1 MNAGTV
7 IKKLRREKG
16 MTQNELAELLKVSK
30 ASVQKY
36 EQGDVQNLK
45 AEMLRKLCLLFDVPP
60 FVFIFPEHLDG
71 EKETVSEVYKWTEI
85 LNTLTIFSDLNE
97 NSRIKAIDFI
107 NILNIAEHYNKE
119 KD

>member
-1 MNAGTV
+1 MDAGTV
-7 IKKLRREKG
+7 IKKLRYEKG
-16 MTQNELAELLKVSK
+16 MTQQELAERLKVSK

-36 EQGDVQNLK
+36 EQGDVLNLK

-71 EKETVSEVYKWTEI
+71 EKEILSEAYKWTEI
-85 LNTLTIFSDLNE
+85 LKIVAVFNDLNE
-97 NSRIKAIDFI
+97 NNRIKAIDFI

>member
-1 MNAGTV
+1 MDAGTV
-7 IKKLRREKG
+7 IKKLRYEKG

-45 AEMLRKLCLLFDVPP
+45 AEMLRNLCLLFDVPP
-60 FVFIFPEHLDG
+60 FVFIFPEYIDG
-71 EKETVSEVYKWTEI
+71 EKEILSEAYKWAEI
-85 LNTLTIFSDLNE
+85 FKMVTVFNDLSD
-97 NSRIKAIDFI
+97 NSKFKVIDFI

>member
-1 MNAGTV
+1 MNAGEV

-71 EKETVSEVYKWTEI
+71 EKEILSEAYKWTEI
-85 LNTLTIFSDLNE
+85 LKIVAVFNDLNK
-97 NSRIKAIDFI
+97 NNRIKAIDFI
-107 NILNIAEHYNKE
+107 NILNIAEHYTKE

>member
-1 MNAGTV
+1 MNAGEV
-7 IKKLRREKG
+7 IKKLRCEKG
-16 MTQNELAELLKVSK
+16 LTQQELAELLKVSK

-60 FVFIFPEHLDG
+60 FLFIFPEHIDG
-71 EKETVSEVYKWTEI
+71 GKELLSEVYKWTEI
-85 LNTLTIFSDLNE
+85 LNTLTVLNDLSESN
-97 NSRIKAIDFI
+97 RVKAIDFI